1 MLKELLLEKRR
12 NAMKVPNSE
21 HTSRRWRIHE
31 VTEGFRLEDVWEPDL
46 TFAADD
52 FPRLIELVASL
63 DLSKSSSPA
72 VRALVAVRLKLGELF
87 GWDKPRPKGTGSQGS
102 QSAPN
107 TLRDRLP
114 ADLRDGPRGPAV
126 AAAPSTPLYMT
137 DDEWAVELVNQ
148 TVHGVIHVGRVP
160 VGDGFRAQMAIYVKP
175 NGMLGQVYMAGIK
188 PFRHLIVYPVMFR
201 DAERAWRALAVG
213 DRT

>member
-1 MLKELLLEKRR
+1 MR
-12 NAMKVPNSE
+12 VPNRE
-21 HTSRRWRIHE
+21 HTSRPWRIHE
-31 VTEGFRLEDVWEPDL
+31 LTDGFRLEDVWEPEV

-72 VRALVAVRLKLGELF
+72 VRALVAVRLKLGDLF
-87 GWDKPRPKGTGSQGS
+87 GWDKPRAKGTGPRST
-102 QSAPN
+102 QS

-137 DDEWAVELVNQ
+137 EDEWAVELVNQ

-160 VGDGFRAQMAIYVKP
+160 AESSDGFRAQMAIYVQPK
-175 NGMLGQVYMAGIK
+175 GLLGQVYMAGIK

-201 DAERAWRALAVG
+201 DAEQAWRDLAVG
-213 DRT
+213 ER